1 MREVPIE
8 FVERELGVSKMDQR
22 IVSEALWRVTVW
34 GAQDKAAKARR
45 LLAGSKG
52 GKTSGGSGW

>member
-1 MREVPIE
+1 
-8 FVERELGVSKMDQR
+8 MDQR

-45 LLAGSKG
+45 LLAGKG
-52 GKTSGGSGW
+52 GTKTTGGSGW